1 VTTLVVPNWSYGRLS
16 AEKLGNALGG
26 ANADGVLAE
35 YVALKEN
42 AVCKF
47 PVKQKNKGSQI
58 FPMTA
63 LNYFMPINFKI
74 DFYSYSLT
82 RPED

>member
-1 VTTLVVPNWSYGRLS
+1 LS
-16 AEKLGNALGG
+16 AEKLVNALGG

-58 FPMTA
+58 FPT
-63 LNYFMPINFKI
+63 P
-74 DFYSYSLT
+74 
-82 RPED
+82 